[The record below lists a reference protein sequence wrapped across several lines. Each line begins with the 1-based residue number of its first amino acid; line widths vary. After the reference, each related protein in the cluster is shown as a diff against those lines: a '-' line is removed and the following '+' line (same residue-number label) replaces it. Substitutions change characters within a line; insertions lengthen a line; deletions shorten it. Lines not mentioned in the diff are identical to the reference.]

1 MCSWHPRQGNA
12 SLNIYK
18 KKAILITKKKYPLP
32 GKKPRWE
39 FAEAGGNGPFTR
51 KSFSSAFKWN
61 WEAGGDGEVSQSLS
75 VLLID
80 KMTLI
85 LPRITGIRSGK
96 TYLAITQPS
105 NTKHLLPLHQLVWN
119 YLRGQEAL
127 HGPGSFVLQ
136 KLFPV
141 ENTEVYFYFFF
152 CFSSTSIWNIFSMVL
167 LPAIKFASVGFLTG
181 TSFSLARCKNPSQ
194 WPGSFSSPGNYILAL
209 CSGV

>member
-1 MCSWHPRQGNA
+1 MCSWHPRRGNA

-18 KKAILITKKKYPLP
+18 KKAVLITKKKNPLP

-85 LPRITGIRSGK
+85 LPRITGIRSGN

-105 NTKHLLPLHQLVWN
+105 NTKHLLPLDQLLSEITYAGRRPCMAQGVLCFRN
-119 YLRGQEAL
+119 YSQWKTQR
-127 HGPGSFVLQ
+127 
-136 KLFPV
+136 
-141 ENTEVYFYFFF
+141 Y
-152 CFSSTSIWNIFSMVL
+152 IF
-167 LPAIKFASVGFLTG
+167 I
-181 TSFSLARCKNPSQ
+181 SFSASPPQASET
-194 WPGSFSSPGNYILAL
+194 SSLWCCCL
-209 CSGV
+209 